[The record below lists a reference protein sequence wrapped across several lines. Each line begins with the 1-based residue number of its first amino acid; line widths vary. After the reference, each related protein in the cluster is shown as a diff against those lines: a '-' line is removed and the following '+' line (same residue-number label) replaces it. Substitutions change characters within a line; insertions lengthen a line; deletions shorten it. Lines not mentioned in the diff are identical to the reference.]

1 MKRVLLIDGHNLLF
15 RMFYGIPSSIKDDNG
30 KEIKGVIGF
39 IGSLKKFCGEL
50 NPYSIIV
57 IFDSETSKTTN
68 LNYDK
73 NYKANRK
80 NYSNIAENENPFSQL
95 PYIKQALQYL
105 EIPYFEV
112 KNNEADDYIASII
125 KTKTK
130 NDTEFIIISTDTDF
144 FQLISTNTFLYIPKG
159 KNSILYDTQAFID
172 KYNILPSDYILYKAL
187 IGDKTDNIE
196 GIKGIGKVTATK
208 IIYTLKNEKYLDV
221 KIKQTLEINKERITK
236 NIRLITLNSHIN
248 IKNVIFSK
256 LNPKINNQKTYEI
269 IKNTQNEQKNKI
281 HILNQ

>member
-1 MKRVLLIDGHNLLF
+1 MKRILLIDGHNLLF
-15 RMFYGIPSSIKDDNG
+15 RMFYGIPSSIKDENG

-39 IGSLKKFCGEL
+39 IGSLKKFCREL

-80 NYSNIAENENPFSQL
+80 DYTNIPENENPFSQL

-112 KNNEADDYIASII
+112 ENNEADDYIASII
-125 KTKTK
+125 KTKAK
-130 NDTEFIIISTDTDF
+130 NNMEFIIISTDTDF
-144 FQLISTNTFLYIPKG
+144 FQLIDTNTFLYIPKG
-159 KNSILYDTQAFID
+159 KNSILYDTQTFID
-172 KYNILPSDYILYKAL
+172 KYNILPSDYVLYKAL

-208 IIYTLKNEKYLDV
+208 IIYSLKNENLDV
-221 KIKQTLEINKERITK
+221 KIKQTLEINKEKITK
-236 NIRLITLNSHIN
+236 NIRLITLNSHVN
-248 IKNVIFSK
+248 IKNISLK
-256 LNPKINNQKTYEI
+256 KIDSKINNKKTYEI
-269 IKNTQNEQKNKI
+269 IK
-281 HILNQ
+281 